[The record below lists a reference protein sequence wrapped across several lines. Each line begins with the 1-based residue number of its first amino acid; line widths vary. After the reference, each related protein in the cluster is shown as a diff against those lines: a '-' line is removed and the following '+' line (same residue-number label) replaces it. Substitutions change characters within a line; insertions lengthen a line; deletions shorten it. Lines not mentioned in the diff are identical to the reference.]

1 MVLIVIK
8 WISNFMNESWEYAQF
23 DFESYTKQKS
33 VLSLL
38 KNDKRW
44 VNVLLFLLT
53 IASTYFV
60 GRSWAYTGAIM
71 SILFCHEMGHYL
83 MARKYRIR
91 ATLPYFIPLPLPPF
105 GTLGAIIRMGHIVPN
120 RKALFD
126 VGIGGPLAGLVVT
139 LAAIIYGLDHSQVVA
154 LSSFS
159 QGSLQL
165 GDSLLFKWLSHI
177 IVGSVPDGY
186 DIVLHP
192 VAYAGWVGL
201 LVTALNLLPVGQLD
215 GGHVVYALL
224 GGKKSKIIF
233 YAVMAGFT
241 IVLIFFYWG
250 WFLMALFI
258 LLFGFK
264 HPPPMDDYTPIGR
277 GRTLLGIF
285 ILIVFFLSFTPVPFK
300 L

>member
-1 MVLIVIK
+1 
-8 WISNFMNESWEYAQF
+8 MNENWEIPKIDY
-23 DFESYTKQKS
+23 ETYPKQMGVWS
-33 VLSLL
+33 IL
-38 KNDKRW
+38 KRDRQW
-44 VNVLLFLLT
+44 INVLLFLLT

-60 GRSWAYTGAIM
+60 GRSWAYTVAIM

-83 MARKYRIR
+83 TARKYRIR

-105 GTLGAIIRMGHIVPN
+105 GTLGAVIRMEHIVPD

-126 VGIGGPLAGLVVT
+126 VGIAGPLAGLVVT
-139 LAAIIYGLDHSQVVA
+139 LVAIVYGLEHSQVVA
-154 LSSFS
+154 LSSMN

-165 GDSLLFKWLSHI
+165 GDSLLFKWLSNLI
-177 IVGSVPDGY
+177 IGTVPAGY
-186 DIVLHP
+186 DVMLHP

-224 GGKKSKIIF
+224 GGRKSKIVF

-258 LLFGFK
+258 LVFGFK
-264 HPPPMDDYTPIGR
+264 HPPPMDDYTPVGR
-277 GRTLLGIF
+277 GRILLGIF

>member
-1 MVLIVIK
+1 
-8 WISNFMNESWEYAQF
+8 MNESWEIPQAYYETYPKRTGF
-23 DFESYTKQKS
+23 WSI
-33 VLSLL
+33 L
-38 KNDKRW
+38 KRDRQW
-44 VNVLLFLLT
+44 INVLLFLLT

-60 GRSWAYTGAIM
+60 GRSWAYTVAIM

-83 MARKYRIR
+83 TARKYSIR

-105 GTLGAIIRMGHIVPN
+105 GTLGAIIRMEHIVPN

-126 VGIGGPLAGLVVT
+126 VGIAGPLAGLIVT
-139 LAAIIYGLDHSQVVA
+139 LVAIVYGLSHSQVVA
-154 LSSFS
+154 LSSMS
-159 QGSLQL
+159 QGNLEL
-165 GDSLLFKWLSHI
+165 GDSLLFKWLSHLI
-177 IVGSVPDGY
+177 IGTVPPGY
-186 DIVLHP
+186 DVMLHP

-224 GGKKSKIIF
+224 GGRKSKIVF

-264 HPPPMDDYTPIGR
+264 HPPPMDDETPVGR
-277 GRTLLGIF
+277 GRILLGIF

>member
-1 MVLIVIK
+1 
-8 WISNFMNESWEYAQF
+8 MNESWEIPQAYYETYPKRTGF
-23 DFESYTKQKS
+23 WSI
-33 VLSLL
+33 L
-38 KNDKRW
+38 KRDRQW
-44 VNVLLFLLT
+44 INVLLFLLT

-60 GRSWAYTGAIM
+60 GRSWAYTVAIM

-83 MARKYRIR
+83 TARKYSIR

-105 GTLGAIIRMGHIVPN
+105 GTLGAIIRMEHIVPN

-126 VGIGGPLAGLVVT
+126 VGIAGPLAGLIVT
-139 LAAIIYGLDHSQVVA
+139 LVAIVYGLSHSQVVA
-154 LSSFS
+154 LSLMS
-159 QGSLQL
+159 QGNLEL
-165 GDSLLFKWLSHI
+165 GDSLLFKWLSHLI
-177 IVGSVPDGY
+177 IGTVPPGY
-186 DIVLHP
+186 DVMLHP

-224 GGKKSKIIF
+224 GGRKSKIVF

-264 HPPPMDDYTPIGR
+264 HPPPMDDETPVGR
-277 GRTLLGIF
+277 GRILLGIF